1 MRLPITLRPLRL
13 LTICMLCCSAFA
25 VASCNRDKLY
35 SVVDM
40 RCEYAEA
47 PLSIDGDSVRFSWVY
62 ENSDAL
68 SPFTQRNVEL
78 RVATDEASL
87 ADAAKC
93 VVTSGRVSKQPSQIT
108 LSTANLSSHSQYYWQ
123 VRVYN
128 NLGRCFLL
136 SPVASFRTAKLRGEK
151 WQGRWITDS
160 FDKSYHPSP
169 MLRKRFTVAERPE
182 KAFLYISAAGYYDA
196 RINGERVSDDWL
208 NPAFTHYD
216 KRNLYLTYDVTEHIR
231 KGQNVITST
240 LGNGFYNVYLKMTTW
255 DYVDARWRNRPRMIC
270 ELHLEYADGRREVV
284 ASNASWQCAEG
295 EVRGNVIYAG
305 DVVDAR
311 CEVEGWNDASFE
323 GDFANAIECDAPS
336 KMLVAQQMP
345 AIRAGEVVEA
355 VAMKRVSDREYLF
368 LFAENMAG
376 VCTLSVSGE
385 AGTQIKMQHGELLK
399 ADSTLEMRNIDIY
412 AYPVDDAEFQTDIFT
427 LKGGGVESFTPR
439 FHYNGFQYVSV
450 KADKPIELDKSSLKA
465 HFLHTA
471 VESIGDFR
479 SSNELFNKLWR
490 AIRRS
495 YLSNLY
501 GIPTDCPH
509 REKNGW
515 TADAHISIDIALT
528 NFDAILFYEKWID
541 DFVDNQRPDGSI
553 SGIIPSSGWGYADW
567 IGPVWDAA
575 MFIIPNALYNYY
587 GDSGAIEKI
596 YPVAERYLDYLAA
609 RENEEGTVTYGIGD
623 WCYYKTVTPTDFTTT
638 CFYYYDQ
645 KQMAR
650 FAKLL
655 GRDSSKYEAKAEQLK
670 VLINSKYLDA
680 QSGRY
685 SIGQTTAQALPLAL
699 GIVPEQMEQAVAK
712 RLEEAVV
719 EDNYTCDF
727 GLLGSKYTLR
737 MLVKY
742 GYVETA
748 YKLATQTR
756 KPSWGNW
763 IENGFTTPLETWV
776 IRDNFRDSS
785 ANHVFFGDIAAWF
798 QSDIAGINYDESK
811 PGFEHIIIRPHFPND
826 MEWAEASLKTV
837 KGVVSSSWHRTS
849 NGRIVLEVTI
859 PVNASATIYADAVYK
874 LKGTGLPQRFV
885 IKQ

>member
-1 MRLPITLRPLRL
+1 
-13 LTICMLCCSAFA
+13 
-25 VASCNRDKLY
+25 
-35 SVVDM
+35 
-40 RCEYAEA
+40 
-47 PLSIDGDSVRFSWVY
+47 
-62 ENSDAL
+62 
-68 SPFTQRNVEL
+68 
-78 RVATDEASL
+78 
-87 ADAAKC
+87 
-93 VVTSGRVSKQPSQIT
+93 
-108 LSTANLSSHSQYYWQ
+108 
-123 VRVYN
+123 
-128 NLGRCFLL
+128 
-136 SPVASFRTAKLRGEK
+136 
-151 WQGRWITDS
+151 
-160 FDKSYHPSP
+160 
-169 MLRKRFTVAERPE
+169 
-182 KAFLYISAAGYYDA
+182 
-196 RINGERVSDDWL
+196 
-208 NPAFTHYD
+208 
-216 KRNLYLTYDVTEHIR
+216 
-231 KGQNVITST
+231 
-240 LGNGFYNVYLKMTTW
+240 
-255 DYVDARWRNRPRMIC
+255 
-270 ELHLEYADGRREVV
+270 
-284 ASNASWQCAEG
+284 
-295 EVRGNVIYAG
+295 
-305 DVVDAR
+305 
-311 CEVEGWNDASFE
+311 
-323 GDFANAIECDAPS
+323 
-336 KMLVAQQMP
+336 
-345 AIRAGEVVEA
+345 
-355 VAMKRVSDREYLF
+355 
-368 LFAENMAG
+368 
-376 VCTLSVSGE
+376 
-385 AGTQIKMQHGELLK
+385 
-399 ADSTLEMRNIDIY
+399 
-412 AYPVDDAEFQTDIFT
+412 
-427 LKGGGVESFTPR
+427 
-439 FHYNGFQYVSV
+439 
-450 KADKPIELDKSSLKA
+450 
-465 HFLHTA
+465 
-471 VESIGDFR
+471 
-479 SSNELFNKLWR
+479 
-490 AIRRS
+490 
-495 YLSNLY
+495 
-501 GIPTDCPH
+501 
-509 REKNGW
+509 
-515 TADAHISIDIALT
+515 
-528 NFDAILFYEKWID
+528 
-541 DFVDNQRPDGSI
+541 
-553 SGIIPSSGWGYADW
+553 
-567 IGPVWDAA
+567 

-587 GDSGAIEKI
+587 GDSEAIEKI

-645 KQMAR
+645 KLMAR

-670 VLINSKYLDA
+670 ALINSKYLDV